1 MTIFDAHT
9 HFFSREFYEFQATL
23 VPGADGAALLDRIH
37 AGGINVP
44 GRNASGHAA
53 RWIAELDRS
62 GVARAVTFASVP
74 AEMKVVGEAAAASGG
89 RLVPFAMVNPRAPET
104 LVALESLQPTLR
116 FRGMALFPAM
126 HDFDIGSAEALRAID
141 FADTHQMVVFVHCG
155 KLRVNVR
162 KLIGLDADFP
172 AEKSRPVQLIPAAR
186 ARPDVTFIVPHF
198 GSGLFEELLEL
209 GSACKNVY
217 TDTAG
222 SNAWILEHHPPLA
235 LSEVFAKTR
244 DVMGAERILFG
255 SDSGVFPRGY
265 RADVLRIQET
275 AMRAA
280 GFSDHERDA
289 IMGGNLARI
298 LTA

>member
-9 HFFSREFYEFQATL
+9 HFFSREFYEFQTTL
-23 VPGADGAALLDRIH
+23 VPGADKATLLDRIH

-44 GRNASGHAA
+44 GRNVAGHTA
-53 RWIAELDRS
+53 RWIAELDKN

-74 AEMKVVGEAAAASGG
+74 AEMKVVGEAAAASAE

-104 LVALESLQPTLR
+104 LAMLESLQPTLR
-116 FRGMALFPAM
+116 FRGVALFPAM
-126 HDFDIGSAEALRAID
+126 HDYSIGSTEALKAID
-141 FADTHQMVVFVHCG
+141 VAEKHRMIVFVHCG

-172 AEKSRPVQLIPAAR
+172 MEKSRPAQLIPVAR
-186 ARPDVTFIVPHF
+186 ARPNVTFIVPHF

-209 GSACKNVY
+209 GSACRNVY

-235 LSEVFAKTR
+235 LSEVFARTR

-265 RADVLRIQET
+265 RADVVRAQET

-280 GFSDHERDA
+280 GFSDRERDA
-289 IMGGNLARI
+289 VMGGNLTSI
-298 LTA
+298 LAA

>member
-1 MTIFDAHT
+1 VTIFDAHT
-9 HFFSREFYEFQATL
+9 HFFSREFYEFQTTL
-23 VPGADGAALLDRIH
+23 VPGADKAALLDRIH
-37 AGGINVP
+37 AGGIQVP
-44 GRNASGHAA
+44 GRNAAGHMA
-53 RWIAELDRS
+53 RWIAELDKS
-62 GVARAVTFASVP
+62 NVARAVTFASVP

-89 RLVPFAMVNPRAPET
+89 RLVPFAMVNPRALET
-104 LVALESLQPTLR
+104 IATLESLQPKMR

-126 HDFDIGSAEALRAID
+126 HDYSIDSIEALQAID
-141 FADTHQMVVFVHCG
+141 MAEKHRMIVFVHCG

-172 AEKSRPVQLIPAAR
+172 ADRSRPAQLIAIAR
-186 ARPDVTFIVPHF
+186 ARPNVTFIVPHF
-198 GSGLFEELLEL
+198 GSGRFEELLEL
-209 GSACKNVY
+209 GSACKNVH

-265 RADVLRIQET
+265 RADVLRAQET

-280 GFSDHERDA
+280 GFSDREREA
-289 IMGGNLARI
+289 VMGGNLARI
-298 LTA
+298 LSA

>member
-1 MTIFDAHT
+1 VTIFDAHT
-9 HFFSREFYEFQATL
+9 HFFSREFYEFQTTL
-23 VPGADGAALLDRIH
+23 VPGADRAALLDRIH

-44 GRNASGHAA
+44 GRNAADQMA
-53 RWIAELDRS
+53 RWLAELDKN
-62 GVARAVTFASVP
+62 GVAHAVTFASVP

-104 LVALESLQPTLR
+104 LTTLESLQPTLR

-126 HDFDIGSAEALRAID
+126 HDYSIESAEASQAID
-141 FADTHQMVVFVHCG
+141 MAEKHRMIVFVHCG

-172 AEKSRPVQLIPAAR
+172 MEKSRPAQLIPVVR
-186 ARPDVTFIVPHF
+186 ARPNLTFIVPHF
-198 GSGLFEELLEL
+198 GAGWFEELLEL
-209 GSACKNVY
+209 GSACKNVC

-235 LSEVFAKTR
+235 LSEVFGKTR
-244 DVMGAERILFG
+244 EVMGADRILFG

-265 RADVLRIQET
+265 RADVLRMQET

-280 GFSDHERDA
+280 GFSDRERDGVL
-289 IMGGNLARI
+289 GGNLTRI
-298 LTA
+298 LAA

>member
-9 HFFSREFYEFQATL
+9 HFFSREFYEFQTTL
-23 VPGADGAALLDRIH
+23 VPGADRATLLDRIH

-44 GRNASGHAA
+44 GLGASAHTA

-104 LVALESLQPTLR
+104 LTTLEALQPTLH

-126 HDFDIGSAEALRAID
+126 HDYSIDSTEASLAID
-141 FADTHQMVVFVHCG
+141 LAAKHRMVVFVHCG

-162 KLIGLDADFP
+162 KLIGLEADFP
-172 AEKSRPVQLIPAAR
+172 AEKSRPVQLIPVAR
-186 ARPDVTFIVPHF
+186 ARPNVTFVVPHF
-198 GSGLFEELLEL
+198 GSGRFEELLEL

-235 LSEVFAKTR
+235 LSEVFAQTR
-244 DVMGAERILFG
+244 ETMGAERILFG

-265 RADVLRIQET
+265 RADVLRMQEA

-280 GFSDHERDA
+280 GFSDSEREGVL
-289 IMGGNLARI
+289 GGNLTRI
-298 LTA
+298 LAA